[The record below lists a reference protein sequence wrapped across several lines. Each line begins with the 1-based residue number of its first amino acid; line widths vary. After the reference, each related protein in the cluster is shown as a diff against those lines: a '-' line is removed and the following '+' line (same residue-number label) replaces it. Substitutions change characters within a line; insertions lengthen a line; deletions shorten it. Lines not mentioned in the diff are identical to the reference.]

1 MEQILK
7 KIKRTEKFIYNK
19 DYFGTNLRLT
29 EIQSLAGLEQLK
41 NLKMIQ
47 KKKKKIL
54 QKVIMI

>member
-7 KIKRTEKFIYNK
+7 KIKGLKNLFIIK
-19 DYFGTNLRLT
+19 IIFGTNLRLT

-47 KKKKKIL
+47 KKKKIL